1 MIPLHDEN
9 PRHLTPFVTWALIAA
24 NVLVFIYQLTLGEQG
39 LTQFYYAYA
48 VVPSEMTGDLGA
60 LVAGNPAPAQDYLP
74 LLTSMFMHGGFMHLI
89 GNMLFLHVFGDNI
102 EDRLGHGA
110 YLTFYLLG
118 GLAASLAHAYSAPA
132 SQIPSLGA
140 SGAIGA
146 VLGAYIVLHPT
157 ARITT
162 LAVLGFF
169 ITTFRLPAIVY
180 LGIWFV
186 LQAFSGLASLGST
199 TAAESGGV
207 AWWAHIGG
215 FLFGVLV
222 GLIAK
227 AFVPERKPPRSRYAD
242 RWYSNR

>member
-24 NVLVFIYQLTLGEQG
+24 NVAVFIYQLTLGEG
-39 LTQFYYAYA
+39 LNQFFYAYA
-48 VVPSEMTGDLGA
+48 VVPSDLTADLGA
-60 LVAGNPAPAQDYLP
+60 LVSGQAAPAGEYLP

-102 EDRLGHGA
+102 EDRLGHGGF
-110 YLTFYLLG
+110 LTFYLLA
-118 GLAASLAHAYSAPA
+118 GLVASLAHAYSAPA

-140 SGAIGA
+140 SGAIGG
-146 VLGAYIVLHPT
+146 VLGAYIVLHPK

-162 LAVLGFF
+162 LAILGFF
-169 ITTFRLPAIVY
+169 ITTFRLPAVVY
-180 LGIWFV
+180 LGIWFA
-186 LQAFSGLASLGST
+186 LQAFSGVASLGVKS
-199 TAAESGGV
+199 AVESGGV

-215 FLFGVLV
+215 FLAGVLV
-222 GLIAK
+222 GAIAR
-227 AFVPERKPPRSRYAD
+227 AVVPERKPPRSRYAD